1 MGSPLAPV
9 LTNNFIGSYKS
20 KWLNEYILNKPRF
33 YLKYAN
39 DILAAFDNKQDSLNF
54 PNYLNNRHPNVKLT
68 IQKQTQQT
76 FFGLPEVLKTSSRHV
91 LRTSSTC
98 LQRNNFSSSE
108 TFWRR
113 LAKMSWRHLAKHL
126 EDIFKMS
133 WKTKNCYA

>member
-20 KWLNEYILNKPRF
+20 KWLNEYILGKPRF
-33 YLKYAN
+33 YLKYAD
-39 DILAAFDNKQDSLNF
+39 DILAAFDKKQDSLNF
-54 PNYLNNRHPNVKLT
+54 LNYLNNRHPNVKFT

-76 FFGLPEVLKTSSRHV
+76 FFGLPEVLKTSSRHA

-108 TFWRR
+108 TSWRR
-113 LAKMSWRHLAKHL
+113 LAKMSWRHLAKRL